1 MNKTRI
7 KEIASVIN
15 DRKDIDTNYKLQI
28 MKKMIESDDTPIT
41 KTLGIHKFLVD
52 YVVLGDKKFSIEK
65 FKKDLDIIVG
75 EYINE

>member
-41 KTLGIHKFLVD
+41 KTLGIHKF
-52 YVVLGDKKFSIEK
+52 
-65 FKKDLDIIVG
+65 
-75 EYINE
+75 